1 MIEANT
7 SPLVTIIVPTY
18 NPCEYLDKTLSSLF
32 AQDYK
37 NIEVL
42 LVDDCSDDVALQYIN
57 RLKDIYKFKLHLLSE
72 NSGGCAKPLN
82 EGIKIARGKYIGI
95 CAQDDFHLKEKT
107 SRQVMFME
115 KNPNYLMSFTDF
127 FLVIGN
133 NNDRY
138 IKQKSPMRESGRI
151 FEGILLQR
159 FYIPALSVLIRKEV
173 FDVVGGFDEN
183 LLIEDWDM
191 WLKIANRF
199 EIAYLDVATACYRS
213 HSENISKKRFGQM
226 RTDRI
231 IIIKKW
237 KEKPISNAALKIAY
251 FLDEPIQSGNILI
264 FGNKAL
270 VAFWYIRQPIRLM
283 RILFSKILK
292 FIVNSKVK

>member
-1 MIEANT
+1 MNL
-7 SPLVTIIVPTY
+7 SPLVTIIIPTY
-18 NPCEYLDKTLSSLF
+18 NPCEYLDKTLSSIY

-42 LVDDCSDDVALQYIN
+42 VVDDCSDDVALQYIYK
-57 RLKDIYKFKLHLLSE
+57 LQELYKFNLYVLNE

-95 CAQDDFHLKEKT
+95 CAQDDFHLIEKT
-107 SRQVMFME
+107 SRQVRYME
-115 KNPNYLMSFTDF
+115 ANPNFLISFTDVF
-127 FLVIGN
+127 SVIGG
-133 NNDRY
+133 NDVQY
-138 IKQKSPMRESGRI
+138 IKQKTPMRKSGRI
-151 FEGILLQR
+151 FEDVLLQR
-159 FYIPALSVLIRKEV
+159 FYIPALSVLIRREV

-191 WLKIANRF
+191 WLKIANKF

-213 HSENISKKRFGQM
+213 HSENISKKRFVQM

-231 IIIKKW
+231 TIINKW

-264 FGNKAL
+264 FGSKAL
-270 VAFWYIRQPIRLM
+270 ATFWHIKQPIRLM